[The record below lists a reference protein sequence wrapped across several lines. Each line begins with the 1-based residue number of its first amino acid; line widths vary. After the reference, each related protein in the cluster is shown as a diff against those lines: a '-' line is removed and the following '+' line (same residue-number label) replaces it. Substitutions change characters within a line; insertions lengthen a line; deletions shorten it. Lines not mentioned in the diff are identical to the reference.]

1 MNRPKTFYLSPYLG
15 ISAKP
20 SFLGIA
26 DYGKKGVSLHPKI
39 NVTKSNIDK

>member
-1 MNRPKTFYLSPYLG
+1 MNRPKTFYLSYLG

-26 DYGKKGVSLHPKI
+26 DYGKRAYLCTRK
-39 NVTKSNIDK
+39 

>member
-26 DYGKKGVSLHPKI
+26 DYGKRAYLCTRKY
-39 NVTKSNIDK
+39 NVTKSKIDK

>member
-26 DYGKKGVSLHPKI
+26 DDGKRMYLFQPKI
-39 NVTKSNIDK
+39 NVTKSKIDK

>member
-26 DYGKKGVSLHPKI
+26 NDGKGCIFAPENKC
-39 NVTKSNIDK
+39 N